1 MQIKDNY
8 TRQGS
13 PPLEAGNLAT
23 VEEIKVY
30 LVQLEKRMKRE
41 RAEDKKEIENILE
54 SLEKIA
60 QKAEKGLLWVR
71 DRKEAFDKFE
81 KYEERLQD
89 EVEKKKALLL
99 DMLNKKD
106 LNFEEYEAALNSLN
120 SAVNQIEKEREEDA
134 ARIEK
139 AMADALASIDE
150 ERAKTK
156 AAEKKVQY
164 LNQSL
169 TEAGE
174 GWTASEIAREKAE
187 KKHAPFEATQGK
199 GGKGVSLTSKQIRQ
213 IIEKHLKENKTAQE
227 IADALEVETRQVK
240 RVLTVDYKGQ
250 PAKRAILVV
259 VNQLLKENQNPKY
272 ISKLNQIK
280 EKCLTEERG

>member
-1 MQIKDNY
+1 MQNNNNN

-23 VEEIKVY
+23 VEEIKEY
-30 LVQLEKRMKRE
+30 LVFLGK
-41 RAEDKKEIENILE
+41 
-54 SLEKIA
+54 
-60 QKAEKGLLWVR
+60 
-71 DRKEAFDKFE
+71 
-81 KYEERLQD
+81 
-89 EVEKKKALLL
+89 
-99 DMLNKKD
+99 
-106 LNFEEYEAALNSLN
+106 
-120 SAVNQIEKEREEDA
+120 
-134 ARIEK
+134 
-139 AMADALASIDE
+139 
-150 ERAKTK
+150 ERAKERKATEKKISDALEVIEKTQRKVDRFIEWAQNSASVLGTQCEKMTGIKAEVQKQKEALAGLLEKDALTVEEYNEALQKIDAAVDRIEEENRRRIEDTMQEALQSIKAERAKAK
-156 AAEKKVQY
+156 AAEEAKARADKTATALYSTAQL
-164 LNQSL
+164 LN
-169 TEAGE
+169 EAK
-174 GWTASEIAREKAE
+174 EKAE

-227 IADALEVETRQVK
+227 IADALEVEARQVK

-250 PAKRAILVV
+250 PAKRAILSV